1 MTPRQICRTTCVVTT
16 NQTPKAGEPS
26 PVFSFR
32 LLRLDA
38 RDMDLIREQDPD
50 VLSRTDA
57 IRAALRDYARKLRK
71 RAEKAA

>member
-1 MTPRQICRTTCVVTT
+1 VTTDRTPRE
-16 NQTPKAGEPS
+16 GEEA

-38 RDMDLIREQDPD
+38 RDVDTIVKQDPD
-50 VLSRTDA
+50 VLNRTDA

-71 RAEKAA
+71 RAERAG

>member
-1 MTPRQICRTTCVVTT
+1 
-16 NQTPKAGEPS
+16 
-26 PVFSFR
+26 
-32 LLRLDA
+32 
-38 RDMDLIREQDPD
+38 MDLIREQDPD